1 MVFGSDGVRAKA
13 GFDDPKGLNLS
24 FANKVRFLQG
34 RRKGVFKLRYHSIGA
49 DRPRLVAAATMA
61 AILLAGCATGR
72 GGSIPYRDAAAFGA
86 PDVPTIV
93 ALEQGYRIAPLDTL
107 SVKVFKMP
115 DLSGDYEVDLTGQ
128 ISVPLI
134 GEVSAINL
142 TTADLDRRLTTV
154 LGEKYLE
161 NPDVSVGVK
170 SSTKHTITV
179 DGSVKSPGALVVGGK
194 VSLLQAVAQA
204 GGPAD
209 DANIRRVA
217 VFRQI
222 DGKRQAAAF
231 DLSAI
236 RRGQADD
243 PPLYA
248 GDIVVVDGS
257 TIKALQK
264 KILSALP
271 LLSIFSPL

>member
-1 MVFGSDGVRAKA
+1 MRHRSIRIARA
-13 GFDDPKGLNLS
+13 GP
-24 FANKVRFLQG
+24 
-34 RRKGVFKLRYHSIGA
+34 
-49 DRPRLVAAATMA
+49 AAAVCIAVIFT
-61 AILLAGCATGR
+61 AGCASSR
-72 GGSIPYRDAAAFGA
+72 GGPIPYREAGTFGA
-86 PDVPTIV
+86 PDAPTIV

-128 ISVPLI
+128 ISLPLV

-142 TTADLDRRLTTV
+142 TTADLDQKLTDR

-161 NPDVSVGVK
+161 NPDVTVGVK
-170 SSTKHTITV
+170 SSTKHSITV
-179 DGSVKSPGALVVGGK
+179 DGSVKSPGSFVINGK
-194 VSLLQAVAQA
+194 VSLLQALAQA

-236 RRGQADD
+236 RRGEADD

-248 GDIVVVDGS
+248 GDIIVVDGS

-264 KILSALP
+264 KLLSTLP
-271 LLSIFSPL
+271 ILSIFSPL